1 MLAILHWRCR
11 PRQKPWLAALV
22 LGLMY
27 SSCCAQTADDQHNCP
42 IEILSLKDSA
52 PFTFLTKDEQ
62 AKALRALSDDI
73 AEMAEI
79 DMAASQSSRG
89 AYRNYFVGHLQFKV
103 LPGNHPERLL
113 LIRYHSNTMCGS
125 YENCPVWIVR
135 LTNSGAQTM
144 VPWQE
149 ELGTSAG
156 GGWGIGVIRLPSSDD
171 PELILLTHLSST
183 QTALACYRESKRH
196 YLRVDCSPD
205 CSHLLEH
212 KGDEDGGK

>member
-103 LPGNHPERLL
+103 LPRM
-113 LIRYHSNTMCGS
+113 RTARCGS
-125 YENCPVWIVR
+125 FALHILERKPWCRGRRNWER
-135 LTNSGAQTM
+135 AREAAGAS
-144 VPWQE
+144 E
-149 ELGTSAG
+149 
-156 GGWGIGVIRLPSSDD
+156 
-171 PELILLTHLSST
+171 
-183 QTALACYRESKRH
+183 
-196 YLRVDCSPD
+196 
-205 CSHLLEH
+205 
-212 KGDEDGGK
+212 